1 MTRGLVRAK
10 KFGDRGNG
18 SEPKQPDGG
27 DGKGKGRAKTDPE
40 FDVQAQT
47 LKSIMK
53 ICGDNGVVANL
64 HNHTYE
70 LVSAKFS
77 LSHAAI
83 SAPQLL
89 DCEAL
94 FGSE

>member
-1 MTRGLVRAK
+1 MMLPGTIPPIARRRDSALWAARAFLLLVQSWALTQGLKPALILAQMGICLTNLTTRRSVSLWK
-10 KFGDRGNG
+10 
-18 SEPKQPDGG
+18 
-27 DGKGKGRAKTDPE
+27 
-40 FDVQAQT
+40 
-47 LKSIMK
+47 KSI
-53 ICGDNGVVANL
+53 
-64 HNHTYE
+64 H